1 MTEGNQTPRTP
12 EDAAEQLEATAAVLR
27 AEGAALSVD
36 EAAAIAANLRD
47 VAGAVARIPRVA
59 EAATQLDGA
68 AGLIRA
74 HGMAMP
80 ADLAGEVAAN
90 IRTVADVVQGLG
102 DAA

>member
-1 MTEGNQTPRTP
+1 MRLPVSPPGPPPSLREGARPG
-12 EDAAEQLEATAAVLR
+12 AVLR
-27 AEGAALSVD
+27 AEGAALTAD
-36 EAAAIAANLRD
+36 GAAAIAANLRE
-47 VAGAVARIPRVA
+47 VAGAVVRIPRVA

-80 ADLAGEVAAN
+80 ADLAGQLAGN
-90 IRTVADVVQGLG
+90 IRAVADVVQGLG